1 MKILWVKAGGLV
13 PPDFG
18 GRIRSYHILQELA
31 RMHEVTL
38 FTFYAE
44 QPDDPHPDLKKL
56 FKRVECRPLRLPALG
71 SLGVAPLY
79 ARCLL
84 SLHPYTIAKFCKPQ
98 VARDL
103 RSLLT
108 SERYD
113 VMVCD
118 FAIAGG
124 VIPWQFPCP
133 KVLFTHNVEA
143 QIWKRH
149 VDVAR
154 NPIWKLV
161 CWREYLTMSRAER
174 TYLKLADHVLT
185 VSEADRDV
193 FAKLI
198 SPEKI
203 TVIPT
208 GVDLSYFHG
217 DRREENPNSLVFTGA
232 MDWLANIDA
241 VIYFA
246 EQVLPLIRRQV
257 PDVTFSVVGRLPSPR
272 VRDLAQTIPGVR
284 VTGRVEDVRP
294 HIAEASVYV
303 VPLRVGGG
311 TRLKIFEAMAMGKAI
326 VSTSVG
332 AEGLGLE
339 NGVDLMLADTPARF
353 ADAVV
358 ELLRNEEMRRRL
370 GQAAS
375 QRVQEYDWSRIADR
389 FGRVLTDLVESGQ
402 RQASPV
408 TA

>member
-18 GRIRSYHILQELA
+18 GRIRSYHILRELA
-31 RMHEVTL
+31 RTHEVTL

-44 QPDDPHPDLKKL
+44 QPHDPHPHLNEI

-71 SLGVAPLY
+71 SIGVAPLY
-79 ARCLL
+79 ARCFF

-103 RSLLT
+103 RHLVR
-108 SERYD
+108 SEKYD
-113 VMVCD
+113 VIVCD
-118 FAIAGG
+118 FAVAGG

-149 VDVAR
+149 VQVAR

-161 CWREYLTMSRAER
+161 CFREYLTMSRAER
-174 TYLKLADHVLT
+174 SYLKLADHVLT
-185 VSEADRDV
+185 VSEADREF

-198 SPEKI
+198 DPEKI

-208 GVDLSYFHG
+208 GVDLTYFRPASG
-217 DRREENPNSLVFTGA
+217 RENPRILVFTGA

-241 VIYFA
+241 VVYFA
-246 EQVLPLIRRQV
+246 EQVLPLIRLQI
-257 PDVTFSVVGRLPSPR
+257 PEVTLSVVGRLPSPR
-272 VRDLAQTIPGVR
+272 IRELAQKISGVR

-294 HIAEASVYV
+294 YISEAAVYI

-339 NGVDLMLADTPARF
+339 DGVDIRLADNPETF

-358 ELLRNEEMRRRL
+358 DLLRNEEMRRKL
-370 GQAAS
+370 GQAAA
-375 QRVQEYDWSRIADR
+375 QRVRDYDWSTIAER
-389 FGRVLTDLVESGQ
+389 FGQVLSGLIESGK
-402 RQASPV
+402 RQSSPV
-408 TA
+408 TV